1 MTNEIEKNTFEYLD
15 LFRGFIES
23 DSYLPAALLVAETKE
38 EYFDKNIYDDSEERI
53 YETIAVL
60 SLMRAEKAIIT

>member
-15 LFRGFIES
+15 LFRGFTES

-38 EYFDKNIYDDSEERI
+38 EYFDKNIYDDSEE
-53 YETIAVL
+53 
-60 SLMRAEKAIIT
+60 